1 MQLAVTSVINIET
14 TQGEKSQCD
23 AASMTT
29 TCKRVVKHTVSHI
42 ARRHCKLH
50 CKLHS
55 ELHRKEELP
64 VERVVNMPRAAQ
76 AMPNM

>member
-1 MQLAVTSVINIET
+1 MQRSIYNNLRKVY
-14 TQGEKSQCD
+14 
-23 AASMTT
+23 
-29 TCKRVVKHTVSHI
+29 RHTVSHI
-42 ARRHCKLH
+42 ARRHSKLH

-64 VERVVNMPRAAQ
+64 VERVVSMPKAAQ